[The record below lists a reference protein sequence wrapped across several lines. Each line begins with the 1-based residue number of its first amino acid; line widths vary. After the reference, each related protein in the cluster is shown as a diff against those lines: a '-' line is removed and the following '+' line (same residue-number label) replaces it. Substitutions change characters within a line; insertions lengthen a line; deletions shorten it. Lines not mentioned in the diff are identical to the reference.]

1 MCLATYTGTI
11 RRLFIGGIMKRNIDD
26 FDGMKD
32 FIISVITVVTWFLI
46 VTIVIV
52 GYFTV
57 ETKGESVIISLISMF
72 FTIIS
77 ALGIVVTIT
86 VYCLQKDSKNKEIR
100 RVKSALADDLSQLI
114 DTIERILDFPVN
126 DDAMILKNESGISI
140 HNNRSGVGFS
150 INKFNN
156 IDQLDIYKVKLMNH
170 DRLASMAIS
179 RIKKFLMEYNSSIE
193 KLISKASVSGGF
205 YHEKSPLINLFSGRH
220 NLETI
225 KMWISTIK

>member
-1 MCLATYTGTI
+1 
-11 RRLFIGGIMKRNIDD
+11 MKRNIDD

-150 INKFNN
+150 IYKFNN

-170 DRLASMAIS
+170 DRLAS
-179 RIKKFLMEYNSSIE
+179 
-193 KLISKASVSGGF
+193 
-205 YHEKSPLINLFSGRH
+205 
-220 NLETI
+220 
-225 KMWISTIK
+225 

>member
-1 MCLATYTGTI
+1 
-11 RRLFIGGIMKRNIDD
+11 MKRNIDD

-32 FIISVITVVTWFLI
+32 FILSVITVVAWFLI

-57 ETKGESVIISLISMF
+57 ETKGESIMISLISMF

-86 VYCLQKDSKNKEIR
+86 VYCLQKNSKNKEINR
-100 RVKSALADDLSQLI
+100 IKIALIDDLSQLFYA
-114 DTIERILDFPVN
+114 IEKILDFPAN
-126 DDAMILKNESGISI
+126 DDAIILKNENGISI
-140 HNNRSGVGFS
+140 HNDRSGIGFS

-179 RIKKFLMEYNSSIE
+179 RIKKFLMEYNLSID
-193 KLISKASVSGGF
+193 KLINNASIPGGY